1 MTNHGNGHQ
10 VDRQFIETLPG
21 IGLSFGAGAGI
32 AVGVVVAGA
41 PGIAVGIALGAG
53 LGLVAGSLAR
63 LWYQRS

>member
-1 MTNHGNGHQ
+1 MTNHGDRHQ
-10 VDRQFIETLPG
+10 VDRQFIDTLPG

-32 AVGVVVAGA
+32 AVGVVAAGA